1 MIFIRSLGIFNNR
14 KKRLSF
20 INYLLFKFLK
30 EFIKIF
36 VIFSYNNCNYEKK
49 KNQETDN
56 KIKKDL
62 PKDPHVIKLKNI
74 NEV

>member
-1 MIFIRSLGIFNNR
+1 M
-14 KKRLSF
+14 
-20 INYLLFKFLK
+20 
-30 EFIKIF
+30 
-36 VIFSYNNCNYEKK
+36 KK